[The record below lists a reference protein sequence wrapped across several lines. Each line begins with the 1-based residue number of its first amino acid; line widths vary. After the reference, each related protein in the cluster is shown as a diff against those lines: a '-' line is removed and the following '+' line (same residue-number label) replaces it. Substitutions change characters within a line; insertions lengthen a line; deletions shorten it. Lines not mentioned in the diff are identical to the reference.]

1 MRVQR
6 ARLKSQWDDLKVA
19 QGKRGTSAA
28 LGNAPKL
35 ISSFSLPVWRA
46 ASTPNRK
53 GKRGWVGWL
62 LTQDGGL
69 DGLVLGYFRTAPFRA
84 PKGQQGARGLAP

>member
-69 DGLVLGYFRTAPFRA
+69 DGLVLGYFRTALS
-84 PKGQQGARGLAP
+84 GLRKANKALEG